1 MIIDVIQGDWL
12 DAGLNF
18 AGTFIDA
25 TDVVKTGRI
34 DYRKIFNYL
43 AGIRI
48 YCGCRKKM

>member
-1 MIIDVIQGDWL
+1 MIIDVIQGDWI

-25 TDVVKTGRI
+25 TDVVKTGGI
-34 DYRKIFNYL
+34 DYRKICNYL

-48 YCGCRKKM
+48 YCGCRKKT